1 MTLRQ
6 GLPLLAL
13 LAACGAAGAA
23 HARSG
28 PGALGGDP
36 PAFRSDLVSPAAP
49 GFRAEPESFAPS
61 PAVAGPFGNPGPLA
75 GASLLIPGS
84 SGPQLSVALALLEGA
99 WGHEQSAGRT
109 AADLRLAGGVDE
121 APPALARL
129 LPGSAAWDASLA
141 TGYVFLGVEAVALL
155 SYLRARGAE
164 GDAGAEG
171 SVATMAAD
179 GSWSAAAVSLAG
191 AAGARLGAPGV
202 DEPGLWQPTQATAV
216 GAWRGA
222 AAAPTAA
229 VAAPAG
235 GASARSMA
243 FVNSVADRVAGVVDA
258 FRGLR
263 LNSFEI
269 AENTRLRVDAKT
281 GRHGRCFV
289 ILTRKF

>member
-13 LAACGAAGAA
+13 IAACGAAGVAYARPGPAA
-23 HARSG
+23 L
-28 PGALGGDP
+28 PGEP
-36 PAFRSDLVSPAAP
+36 SAFRS
-49 GFRAEPESFAPS
+49 EPTL
-61 PAVAGPFGNPGPLA
+61 PAVAGPLGNPGPLA
-75 GASLLIPGS
+75 GPSLLIPGA

-99 WGHEQSAGRT
+99 WGREESARRT
-109 AADLRLAGGVDE
+109 AADLRLGGGVDE
-121 APPALARL
+121 GSPALARL
-129 LPGSAAWDASLA
+129 LPGSAAWDANLA

-164 GDAGAEG
+164 NDAGAEG

-179 GSWSAAAVSLAG
+179 GSWSAAAVSLAS
-191 AAGARLGAPGV
+191 AAGASLRVARG
-202 DEPGLWQPTQATAV
+202 DEPGLWQPMQAEAV

-222 AAAPTAA
+222 AAAPAAA

-235 GASARSMA
+235 GASARSLA
-243 FVNSVADRVAGVVDA
+243 FVNSVTDRVAGLVEA